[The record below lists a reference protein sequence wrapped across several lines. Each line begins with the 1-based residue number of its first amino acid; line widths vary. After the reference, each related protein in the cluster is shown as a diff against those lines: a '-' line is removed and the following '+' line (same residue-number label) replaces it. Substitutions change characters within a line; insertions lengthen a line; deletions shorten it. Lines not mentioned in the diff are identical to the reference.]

1 MKKIK
6 IYLYIGIMSFCTSCS
21 DFLDKVPD
29 ERTQIDSPD
38 KVSALLV
45 NAYPKVS
52 YAAIVNTRCDYIIRL
67 RKCLLWCATRSI
79 IQLYG

>member
-38 KVSALLV
+38 KVSAITS
-45 NAYPKVS
+45 KCVS
-52 YAAIVNTRCDYIIRL
+52 
-67 RKCLLWCATRSI
+67 
-79 IQLYG
+79 

>member
-52 YAAIVNTRCDYIIRL
+52 YAAIAVSYTHLTLPTN
-67 RKCLLWCATRSI
+67 
-79 IQLYG
+79 